1 MRYVIR
7 DGLRSLAQTDV
18 FVTTGPSLTVSGSAH
33 LRPSPSECAVTNRP
47 RLRVA
52 SLTLA
57 ATPSPTNVRLGQ
69 CQPSD
74 CPALRPEPWPHR
86 PLRPAP
92 TPAAQR
98 PAIDNADASARVP
111 ILSVSHPPLCD
122 SPRL

>member
-7 DGLRSLAQTDV
+7 DGLKSLAQTDV

-74 CPALRPEPWPHR
+74 CSAVAPSPPPTRPNAR
-86 PLRPAP
+86 RP
-92 TPAAQR
+92 TP
-98 PAIDNADASARVP
+98 
-111 ILSVSHPPLCD
+111 SH
-122 SPRL
+122 R